1 MIRSIGELKQMIKD
15 VPDNYRIKLSVDNG
29 VDGKSADN
37 GMSSNSPIRFD
48 IWDEEKIVYLSGSE
62 YTKGR

>member
-1 MIRSIGELKQMIKD
+1 MVRSIGELKKIIENI
-15 VPDNYRIKLSVDNG
+15 PDNYRIKLSVDNG

-37 GMSSNSPIRFD
+37 GMSSNSSIRFD
-48 IWDEEKIVYLSGSE
+48 IWDEEKIVYLSGSK